1 MPPKV
6 ATVFVVVSG
15 GRTTE
20 GGSPPGGREAADGG
34 SPGREPT
41 TAEDAVAVVVD
52 IPINYATDGLAI
64 MNDRN
69 VYRRGCAEELF
80 EW

>member
-20 GGSPPGGREAADGG
+20 DGSPPGGREAADGG

-52 IPINYATDGLAI
+52 MPINGATDGSAI
-64 MNDRN
+64 TDDGN

-80 EW
+80 D